1 MLFVFSA
8 QKSRPYYIIM
18 KKFVEKSIIKH
29 FSPWIAK
36 FFEKIFEKGL
46 TTVLNSGILLI
57 EFSTC
62 KKRVLST

>member
-36 FFEKIFEKGL
+36 FFEKIFEKR
-46 TTVLNSGILLI
+46 VDNGIKQWYI
-57 EFSTC
+57 ID
-62 KKRVLST
+62 RV